1 MAFQPVPNA
10 AQVRLEGTLDGELCV
25 TNLGFGLIT
34 PATVTALMLE
44 TLVTGVLAFATGP
57 WIAALPAKYILN
69 QVTGRVLDVQD
80 GPQFEVSAGA
90 VPGELA
96 GAILPNNCS
105 LAVSFRTGLAGRTNR
120 GRIFWPSFLESEVTD
135 QRVGAVKQG
144 DILDTMGL
152 LVGNNVVATGWT
164 WAVISRK
171 ELVPDGPGRAVP
183 ITAVVLND
191 DVIDSMRR
199 RLPGRGA

>member
-10 AQVRLEGTLDGELCV
+10 ALIRLEATLDGEACV
-25 TNLGFGLIT
+25 TNLGFGLVT

-44 TLVTGVLAFATGP
+44 TLVNGVNDVIVEGD
-57 WIAALPAKYILN
+57 WMSNLPAKYVLN
-69 QVTGRVLDVQD
+69 QISGRVLDVQD
-80 GPQFEVSAGA
+80 GPQYELSAPNIG
-90 VPGELA
+90 GLA

-135 QRVGAVKQG
+135 QRVLSAKQTA
-144 DILDTMGL
+144 ILAMMNAFI
-152 LVGNNVVATGWT
+152 GNNTIATGWV
-164 WAVISRK
+164 WSVISRK
-171 ELVPDGPGRAVP
+171 ELSPGGPGRAVP
-183 ITAVVLND
+183 ITSVVLND